1 VDPALW
7 TVVLATVLSGF
18 IALNSFSLRTFSRSR
33 LEELLPGARGKRRL
47 ELLEQHL
54 KPLRLTLTLCRSL
67 ANLVLV
73 AGMVRWMRVSSSDWG
88 LILQSVAL
96 AGAVITVFGV
106 AIPHAWATYSGERI
120 LASTFPLLMLLRYAL
135 WPITA
140 IMQSFDLPVRR
151 LSGQTEDEEENGDA
165 AKQEILLA
173 ATDGR
178 AEGAVDDAEV
188 EMIESVME
196 FAETDAAEIMTPRTD
211 IFALSSET
219 PLVEAAR
226 KIQQAGHSRVPVY
239 RENLDQIV
247 GIIYAKDLLACVGSD
262 QPASLVDLT
271 RKPFFVPE
279 TKPLDGLLREFK
291 SRKVHIAVVLD
302 EYGGTA
308 GLVSIEDV
316 LEEIVGDISD
326 EYDAAQT
333 PQIKRIN
340 ESTVEIDGR
349 LRIDELN
356 DLLELELP
364 EDEDFDTVAGF
375 VYSELGYIPVSGE
388 AFSTE
393 SAEFT
398 VLEADERR
406 IIKLRVRKLQL
417 EEQEL

>member
-1 VDPALW
+1 MDPALW
-7 TVVLATVLSGF
+7 TVVSATVLSGF

-33 LEELLPGARGKRRL
+33 LEETFAGARGKRRL
-47 ELLEQHL
+47 ELLEEHL
-54 KPLRLTLTLCRSL
+54 KALRLTLTLCRSL

-73 AGMVRWMRVSSSDWG
+73 AGMVRWMRVDYRDWG

-96 AGAVITVFGV
+96 AGAVIAVFGV
-106 AIPHAWATYSGERI
+106 AIPHAWASYSAERI
-120 LASTFPLLMLLRYAL
+120 LAACLPVLLLLRYTL
-135 WPITA
+135 WPVTVV
-140 IMQSFDLPVRR
+140 MQSFDLPVRR
-151 LSGQTEDEEENGDA
+151 LSGTSEDSDENGDS

-211 IFALSSET
+211 IFALSAET
-219 PLVEAAR
+219 TLVEAAER
-226 KIQQAGHSRVPVY
+226 IQQAGHSRVPVY
-239 RENLDQIV
+239 RESLDEIV
-247 GIIYAKDLLACVGSD
+247 GVIYAKDLLACVGSET
-262 QPASLVDLT
+262 PPSLVDLT

-279 TKPLDGLLREFK
+279 TKPLDDLLREFK
-291 SRKVHIAVVLD
+291 ARKVHIAVVLD

-308 GLVSIEDV
+308 GLVTIEDV

-326 EYDAAQT
+326 EYDAAES

-340 ESTVEIDGR
+340 ETTVEIDGR

-356 DLLELELP
+356 DLLDLELP

-375 VYSELGYIPVSGE
+375 VYSELGYIPVTGE